1 MNQWR
6 ESIAHWLREPLV
18 HFLIAGTAIFA
29 FYAWRGDA
37 VDVGDRQIIVREAE
51 VERLA
56 NIWSQTWRRPPDAR
70 ELDGLIRDYIKEEVY
85 YREAVR
91 LGLDQND
98 AIVRRRLRAKMEF
111 LSSAEA
117 ETMVASDTVLQA
129 WLDKYPAR
137 YAEAPLVSFQSVYV
151 STIGGDTVASRKAKA
166 LLGQLQAGTDPKKLG
181 DPISLPRS
189 QSKATSE
196 EIDRQFGEAFAGK
209 LVALPRG
216 EWAGPIASGFGL
228 HLVRVDEASAA
239 RLPKLAEVRQR
250 VENDWRSATRIARE
264 NQAYQT
270 LLDGYDI
277 KIERP

>member
-1 MNQWR
+1 MSQWR
-6 ESIAHWLREPLV
+6 KSIAHWLREPLL

-37 VDVGDRQIIVREAE
+37 VDVGDRQIIVREAQ

-91 LGLDQND
+91 LELDQND

-117 ETMVASDTVLQA
+117 ETMVASDTELQA

-137 YAEAPLVSFQSVYV
+137 YAEAPLISFQSVYV
-151 STIGGDTVASRKAKA
+151 STIGGEAVASRKAKA
-166 LLGQLQAGTDPKKLG
+166 LLGQLQAGTDPKNLG

-189 QSKATSE
+189 QSKAASE

-209 LVALPRG
+209 LVALPKG

-228 HLVRVDEASAA
+228 HLVRVDEVSAA
-239 RLPKLAEVRQR
+239 RLPKLADVRQR